1 MKSNQ
6 EQTKPTALGGTIEA
20 DGGGGE
26 MIAVARTQRELIDML
41 ARQVLAVVEQRP
53 EVQDMATLREAT
65 KDQSDERRKRR
76 R

>member
-26 MIAVARTQRELIDML
+26 MIAVD
-41 ARQVLAVVEQRP
+41 
-53 EVQDMATLREAT
+53 
-65 KDQSDERRKRR
+65 
-76 R
+76 